1 MAEQPS
7 LYFGTAANTSFSPS
21 TAAGHAEIPM
31 PPASGKSDPGLT
43 THHHGPC
50 GSLRAF
56 PQHWFTY
63 KQTDGDNMDSC
74 SADIPKPND
83 PYLSPLPKPFSILCK
98 QSSNREEVGRANSV
112 SLVFTHLVPASF
124 KVAIKIYITRLRS
137 LRKLMPRTTYI
148 WHPAEKRNCLCFIL
162 IVCSPH
168 QPEDLPPCPS

>member
-7 LYFGTAANTSFSPS
+7 LYFGTACTS
-21 TAAGHAEIPM
+21 A
-31 PPASGKSDPGLT
+31 PALQLAMLRYQCLQLQVGQTQPR
-43 THHHGPC
+43 GPR

-56 PQHWFTY
+56 PQHRSTY
-63 KQTDGDNMDSC
+63 KQTDGDDVYSC
-74 SADIPKPND
+74 SADIPKPNE
-83 PYLSPLPKPFSILCK
+83 PYLSPLPKPFSILGR
-98 QSSNREEVGRANSV
+98 QSSDREEVGRANSV

-168 QPEDLPPCPS
+168 HPKDLSLCPS